1 MGRSSLECESGGVL
15 TMNNSVLLR
24 VILLAV
30 VAFIAVRVVLW
41 LLGVLMGVVHTAI
54 ILAVVIGVVWIL
66 YQIFGQRKAY

>member
-1 MGRSSLECESGGVL
+1 
-15 TMNNSVLLR
+15 MNNSILLR

-30 VAFIAVRVVLW
+30 VAFIAIRVVLW
-41 LLGVLMGVVHTAI
+41 LFGVLMGVVHTAI